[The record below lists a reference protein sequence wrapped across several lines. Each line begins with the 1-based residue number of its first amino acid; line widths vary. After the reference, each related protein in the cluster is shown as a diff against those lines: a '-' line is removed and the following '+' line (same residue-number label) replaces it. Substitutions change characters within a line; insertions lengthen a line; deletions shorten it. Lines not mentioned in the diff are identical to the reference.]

1 MALDRDQVGLLFKID
16 VNSMDARQQL
26 ELFQGVV
33 QGMAAETSAQ
43 LSRVGDRFRLF
54 GDQVRNTGQQL
65 SNTFGDAARN
75 QLAGF
80 VGQFGL
86 IGDAAAGMIPNL
98 TGSAAAMAGVAGAA
112 VAVTG
117 ALTAAALQTANYAGA
132 LNDLADVSN
141 LEIDTLQ
148 GLNAGAALV
157 GESFESLT
165 STTVVF
171 QKQIEA
177 AKKGNEDMVA
187 TFRALGVDLNGSV
200 DQAFR
205 QTIERLASLEDGS
218 QKTALATELFGKKGI
233 DLLKIMKEMD
243 GSYANLIDK
252 ADEFGVK
259 LSKEQV
265 EAADKFGKQLD
276 ILKIKAQGIA
286 YTISF
291 EVAKAFSDLKSLM
304 DFGSVIDQFR
314 RVYMPGTVK
323 AEEDA
328 KRAAD
333 QAAQSKAQADA
344 QRRADV
350 QADFEFEQMR
360 EQKRKEFE
368 AKQKES
374 AGRQAAPRPALVN
387 LPSGDAVARIY
398 DQYLANIRA
407 QEQRVEAEREQL
419 RIAALADEELRIID
433 AQRRIEESILRVR
446 LQIAQGT
453 EGALAER
460 VLNIKLSNLE
470 QEATATNRKLLD
482 LQSQRVA
489 QEEAYE
495 MDRVARVQAAEE
507 RIRAEA
513 QATHDQQMRL
523 NQALQAMFAEGQ
535 RQRMESLAAD
545 PSSALSIFG
554 VQGQAAA
561 DQGAGI
567 FGQIS
572 ASASEAITS
581 VSQQLGNFSSMMV
594 DAFGA
599 VANGLQQILANFIL
613 TGRIGGQAFKA
624 LAAQIISAVVAQSA
638 VKAIFELAEGFAA
651 NARMDFVA
659 AAQHFTAAKFYGV
672 VAGVAAAASV
682 GLAAIGGGG
691 SGQNG
696 TMFLG
701 QDRQAGS
708 AVVEQGGRR
717 SSEPQVII
725 IRAETEP
732 GVMVSKFVQDYRS
745 NGEARSVLRRDL
757 LGEF

>member
-33 QGMAAETSAQ
+33 QGMASETSAQ
-43 LSRVGDRFRLF
+43 LSRVGDRIRA
-54 GDQVRNTGQQL
+54 TGQQL
-65 SNTFGDAARN
+65 NNTFGDAARG

-86 IGDAAAGMIPNL
+86 VGDAAAGMIPSL
-98 TGSAAAMAGVAGAA
+98 TGSAAGMAAIAGGAVAAGAA
-112 VAVTG
+112 MA
-117 ALTAAALQTANYAGA
+117 TAALSTANYAGA

-157 GESFESLT
+157 GQSFESLT
-165 STTVVF
+165 STTVIF
-171 QKQIEA
+171 QKQMQSAQE
-177 AKKGNEDMVA
+177 GNEEMSA
-187 TFRALGVDLNGSV
+187 TFRALGIDLTGSV
-200 DQAFR
+200 DEAFR
-205 QTIERLASLEDGS
+205 QTIERLASMEDGS
-218 QKTALATELFGKKGI
+218 QKTALATELFGKQGI
-233 DLLKIMKEMD
+233 QLLKIMKEMD
-243 GSYANLIDK
+243 GSYANLINK

-259 LSKEQV
+259 LSREDV
-265 EAADKFGKQLD
+265 AAADEFGKRLD
-276 ILKIKAQGIA
+276 ILSIKVKGLAYDIGTGLINALDMLGDAFVEAFDPEAAERMQAKIEADAIA
-286 YTISF
+286 RLEAVDRGTGAA
-291 EVAKAFSDLKSLM
+291 VDL
-304 DFGSVIDQFR
+304 GA
-314 RVYMPGTVK
+314 RV
-323 AEEDA
+323 AEERRKAREKATAPNRTAA
-328 KRAAD
+328 KPIA
-333 QAAQSKAQADA
+333 S
-344 QRRADV
+344 
-350 QADFEFEQMR
+350 E
-360 EQKRKEFE
+360 
-368 AKQKES
+368 
-374 AGRQAAPRPALVN
+374 L
-387 LPSGDAVARIY
+387 LPDNRFY
-398 DQYLANIRA
+398 EQYLKNIQT
-407 QEQRVEAEREQL
+407 QEQRLRDEQERL
-419 RIAALADEELRIID
+419 RVAAMVDEEARIID
-433 AQRRIEESILRVR
+433 AQRRIQENILRVR
-446 LQIAQGT
+446 LDIAQNT
-453 EGALAER
+453 EGTYSDT
-460 VLNIKLSNLE
+460 VLQLKLDNLE
-470 QEATATNRKLLD
+470 MEATAINRKLLD

-495 MDRVARVQAAEE
+495 MDRVSRVQAAEE

-513 QATHDQQMRL
+513 QKTFEEQR
-523 NQALQAMFAEGQ
+523 QALLSLRDLIEESR

-651 NARMDFVA
+651 NARLDFVS

-691 SGQNG
+691 GGQNG

-701 QDRQAGS
+701 QDRQTGS

>member
-43 LSRVGDRFRLF
+43 LSRVGDRIRT
-54 GDQVRNTGQQL
+54 TGQQL
-65 SNTFGDAARN
+65 SNTFGDSARS

-86 IGDAAAGMIPNL
+86 VGDAAAGMIPSL
-98 TGSAAAMAGVAGAA
+98 TGSAAGMAAIAGGAVAAGAAMAG
-112 VAVTG
+112 
-117 ALTAAALQTANYAGA
+117 AALSTANYAGA

-141 LEIDTLQ
+141 LELDTLQ

-157 GESFESLT
+157 GQSFESLT
-165 STTVVF
+165 STTVIF
-171 QKQIEA
+171 QKQMQSAQE
-177 AKKGNEDMVA
+177 GNGEMSA
-187 TFRALGVDLNGSV
+187 TFRALGIDLTGSV
-200 DQAFR
+200 DEAFR
-205 QTIERLASLEDGS
+205 QTIERLASMEDGS
-218 QKTALATELFGKKGI
+218 QKTALATELFGKQGI
-233 DLLKIMKEMD
+233 QLLKIMKEMD
-243 GSYANLIDK
+243 GSYANLINK

-259 LSKEQV
+259 LSREDV
-265 EAADKFGKQLD
+265 AAADEFGKRLD
-276 ILKIKAQGIA
+276 ILSVKVKGLAYNIGTGLINALNALGDAFVEAFDPEAAERMQAKI
-286 YTISF
+286 
-291 EVAKAFSDLKSLM
+291 E
-304 DFGSVIDQFR
+304 
-314 RVYMPGTVK
+314 
-323 AEEDA
+323 
-328 KRAAD
+328 
-333 QAAQSKAQADA
+333 ADA
-344 QRRADV
+344 IARLEAVDRGTGAAVDLGARVADERRKA
-350 QADFEFEQMR
+350 R
-360 EQKRKEFE
+360 EK
-368 AKQKES
+368 
-374 AGRQAAPRPALVN
+374 AAATTSRTSPQQLVS

-407 QEQRVEAEREQL
+407 QEQRVETEREQL
-419 RIAALADEELRIID
+419 RIAALADEEARIID
-433 AQRRIEESILRVR
+433 AQRRIEENILRVR

-470 QEATATNRKLLD
+470 QEATATQNKLDAIRAKRDEDLEAQYAKEVDDYRKKEEAK
-482 LQSQRVA
+482 R
-489 QEEAYE
+489 QEE
-495 MDRVARVQAAEE
+495 E
-507 RIRAEA
+507 RSYQNSI
-513 QATHDQQMRL
+513 RL

-535 RQRMESLAAD
+535 QQRMEALAAD
-545 PSSALSIFG
+545 PSSPLSIFG
-554 VQGQAAA
+554 AQGQAAA
-561 DQGAGI
+561 DKGAGI

-624 LAAQIISAVVAQSA
+624 LAAQIISAVTAQAA

-651 NARMDFVA
+651 NARLDFVS

-691 SGQNG
+691 GGQNG

-701 QDRQAGS
+701 QDRQSGS

>member
-16 VNSMDARQQL
+16 VNSLDARQQL

-43 LSRVGDRFRLF
+43 LSRVGDRIRA
-54 GDQVRNTGQQL
+54 TGQQL
-65 SNTFGDAARN
+65 NNTFGDSARG

-86 IGDAAAGMIPNL
+86 VGDAAAGMIPNL
-98 TGSAAAMAGVAGAA
+98 TGSAAGMAAIAGGAVAAGAAMAG
-112 VAVTG
+112 
-117 ALTAAALQTANYAGA
+117 AALSTANYAGA

-157 GESFESLT
+157 GQSFESLT
-165 STTVVF
+165 STTVIF
-171 QKQIEA
+171 QKQMQSAQE
-177 AKKGNEDMVA
+177 GNEEMSA
-187 TFRALGVDLNGSV
+187 TFRALGIDLTGSV
-200 DQAFR
+200 DEAFR
-205 QTIERLASLEDGS
+205 QTIERLASMEDGS
-218 QKTALATELFGKKGI
+218 QKTALATELFGKQGI
-233 DLLKIMKEMD
+233 QLLKIMKEMD
-243 GSYANLIDK
+243 GSYANLINK

-259 LSKEQV
+259 LSREDV
-265 EAADKFGKQLD
+265 AAADEFGKRLD
-276 ILKIKAQGIA
+276 ILSIKVKGLAYDIGTGLINSLDSLGDAFVEAFDPEAAERMQAKIEADAIA
-286 YTISF
+286 RLEAVDRGTGAA
-291 EVAKAFSDLKSLM
+291 VDL
-304 DFGSVIDQFR
+304 GA
-314 RVYMPGTVK
+314 RV
-323 AEEDA
+323 AEE
-328 KRAAD
+328 RR
-333 QAAQSKAQADA
+333 KA
-344 QRRADV
+344 
-350 QADFEFEQMR
+350 R
-360 EQKRKEFE
+360 EKATATTSRTSPQ
-368 AKQKES
+368 Q
-374 AGRQAAPRPALVN
+374 LVN

-419 RIAALADEELRIID
+419 RIAALADEESRIID
-433 AQRRIEESILRVR
+433 AQRRIEENILRVR

-460 VLNIKLSNLE
+460 LLNIKLGNLE
-470 QEATATNRKLLD
+470 MEATATNRKLLD

-513 QATHDQQMRL
+513 QKTFEEQR
-523 NQALQAMFAEGQ
+523 QALLSLRDLIEESR
-535 RQRMESLAAD
+535 RQRMEALAAD
-545 PSSALSIFG
+545 PSSRLSLLG
-554 VQGQAAA
+554 PEAQKAA
-561 DQGAGI
+561 DQGKGMLDQL
-567 FGQIS
+567 G
-572 ASASEAITS
+572 ASANSALNE
-581 VSQQLGNFSSMMV
+581 VSKSMGNFKTMMMDV
-594 DAFGA
+594 FGGI
-599 VANGLQQILANFIL
+599 ANGLQNMLQGFIM
-613 TGRIGGQAFKA
+613 TGKLSGAAFKQM
-624 LAAQIISAVVAQSA
+624 AAQIISALVAQAA
-638 VKAIFELAEGFAA
+638 VKALFNVAEGFAA
-651 NARMDFVA
+651 LALGMPTTA
-659 AAQHFTAAKFYGV
+659 AKHFTAAKFYGV

-691 SGQNG
+691 GGQNG

-701 QDRQAGS
+701 QDRQTGS

>member
-43 LSRVGDRFRLF
+43 LSRVGDRIRA
-54 GDQVRNTGQQL
+54 TGQQL
-65 SNTFGDAARN
+65 NNTFGDAARG

-86 IGDAAAGMIPNL
+86 VGDAAAGMIPSL
-98 TGSAAAMAGVAGAA
+98 TGSAAGMAAIAGGAVAAGAA
-112 VAVTG
+112 MA
-117 ALTAAALQTANYAGA
+117 AAALSTANYAGA

-157 GESFESLT
+157 GQSFESLT
-165 STTVVF
+165 STTVIF
-171 QKQIEA
+171 QKQMQSAQE
-177 AKKGNEDMVA
+177 GNEEMSA
-187 TFRALGVDLNGSV
+187 TFRALGIDLTGSV
-200 DQAFR
+200 DEAFR
-205 QTIERLASLEDGS
+205 QTIERLASMEDGS
-218 QKTALATELFGKKGI
+218 QKTALATELFGKQGI
-233 DLLKIMKEMD
+233 QLLKIMKEMD
-243 GSYANLIDK
+243 GSYANLINK

-259 LSKEQV
+259 LSREDV
-265 EAADKFGKQLD
+265 AAADEFGKRLD
-276 ILKIKAQGIA
+276 ILSIKVKGLAYDIGTGLINSLDSLGDAFVEAFDPEAAERMQAKIEADAIA
-286 YTISF
+286 RLEAVDRGTGAA
-291 EVAKAFSDLKSLM
+291 VDL
-304 DFGSVIDQFR
+304 GA
-314 RVYMPGTVK
+314 RV
-323 AEEDA
+323 AEE
-328 KRAAD
+328 RR
-333 QAAQSKAQADA
+333 KA
-344 QRRADV
+344 
-350 QADFEFEQMR
+350 R
-360 EQKRKEFE
+360 EK
-368 AKQKES
+368 A
-374 AGRQAAPRPALVN
+374 AAPNRTAAKPIASEL
-387 LPSGDAVARIY
+387 LPDNRFY
-398 DQYLANIRA
+398 EQYLKNIQT
-407 QEQRVEAEREQL
+407 QEQRLRDEQERL
-419 RIAALADEELRIID
+419 RVAAMVDEEARVID
-433 AQRRIEESILRVR
+433 AQRRIQENILRVR
-446 LQIAQGT
+446 LDIAQNT
-453 EGALAER
+453 EGTYSDT
-460 VLNIKLSNLE
+460 VLQLKLDNLE
-470 QEATATNRKLLD
+470 QEATAINRKLLD

-513 QATHDQQMRL
+513 QATHDQQVRL

-554 VQGQAAA
+554 AQGQAAA

-624 LAAQIISAVVAQSA
+624 LAAQIISAVTAQAA

-691 SGQNG
+691 GGQNG
-696 TMFLG
+696 TIFLG

-717 SSEPQVII
+717 SNEPQVII

>member
-1 MALDRDQVGLLFKID
+1 
-16 VNSMDARQQL
+16 
-26 ELFQGVV
+26 
-33 QGMAAETSAQ
+33 MAAETSAQ
-43 LSRVGDRFRLF
+43 LSRVGDRIRA
-54 GDQVRNTGQQL
+54 TGQQL
-65 SNTFGDAARN
+65 NNTFGDAARG

-86 IGDAAAGMIPNL
+86 VGDAAAGMIPSL
-98 TGSAAAMAGVAGAA
+98 TGSAAGMAAIAGGAVAAGAA
-112 VAVTG
+112 M
-117 ALTAAALQTANYAGA
+117 AAAAMSTANYAGA

-157 GESFESLT
+157 GQSFESLT

-177 AKKGNEDMVA
+177 AKNGNEELA
-187 TFRALGVDLNGSV
+187 AKFRGLGIDLSGSV
-200 DQAFR
+200 DEAFR
-205 QTIERLASLEDGS
+205 QSIERLASLQDGS
-218 QKTALATELFGKKGI
+218 QKTALATELFGKQGI
-233 DLLKIMKEMD
+233 QLLKIMKEMD
-243 GSYANLIDK
+243 GSYANLIQK
-252 ADEFGVK
+252 ADDFGVK
-259 LSKEQV
+259 LSTEEIQ
-265 EAADKFGKQLD
+265 AADNFGKQLD
-276 ILKIKAQGIA
+276 ILSIKAQGFA
-286 YTISF
+286 YSIGTTVIEALDF
-291 EVAKAFSDLKSLM
+291 LKTKLVLM
-304 DFGSVIDQFR
+304 GVLESE
-314 RVYMPGTVK
+314 T
-323 AEEDA
+323 E
-328 KRAAD
+328 
-333 QAAQSKAQADA
+333 KAQAAAIARLEGVDRGGGFQPEVDYA
-344 QRRADV
+344 KRLQEELKRLQDK
-350 QADFEFEQMR
+350 QNQMR
-360 EQKRKEFE
+360 GTTKTQ
-368 AKQKES
+368 
-374 AGRQAAPRPALVN
+374 PLVN

-419 RIAALADEELRIID
+419 RIAALADEESRIID
-433 AQRRIEESILRVR
+433 AQRRIEENILRVR

-460 VLNIKLSNLE
+460 LLNIKLGNLE
-470 QEATATNRKLLD
+470 MEATATNRKLLD

-513 QATHDQQMRL
+513 QATHDQQVRL

-545 PSSALSIFG
+545 PSSRLSLLG
-554 VQGQAAA
+554 PEAQKAA
-561 DQGAGI
+561 DQGKGMLDQL
-567 FGQIS
+567 G
-572 ASASEAITS
+572 ASANSALNE
-581 VSQQLGNFSSMMV
+581 VSKSMGNFKTMMMDV
-594 DAFGA
+594 FGGI
-599 VANGLQQILANFIL
+599 ANGLQNMLQGFIL
-613 TGRIGGQAFKA
+613 TGKLSGAAFKQM
-624 LAAQIISAVVAQSA
+624 AAQIISALVAQAA
-638 VKAIFELAEGFAA
+638 VKALFNVAEGFAA
-651 NARMDFVA
+651 LALGMPTTA
-659 AAQHFTAAKFYGV
+659 AKHFTAAKFYGV

-691 SGQNG
+691 GGQNG

-745 NGEARSVLRRDL
+745 NGEARSVLRKDL

>member
-86 IGDAAAGMIPNL
+86 VGDAAAGMIPNL

-177 AKKGNEDMVA
+177 AKKGNEDIMA

-243 GSYANLIDK
+243 GSYTNLIDK

-323 AEEDA
+323 AEEEA

-368 AKQKES
+368 KQQQDATSKRTAAKPIASE
-374 AGRQAAPRPALVN
+374 L
-387 LPSGDAVARIY
+387 LPDNRFY
-398 DQYLANIRA
+398 EQYLKNIQT
-407 QEQRVEAEREQL
+407 QEQRLRDEQERL
-419 RIAALADEELRIID
+419 RVAAMVDEEARVID
-433 AQRRIEESILRVR
+433 AQRRIQENILRVR
-446 LQIAQGT
+446 LDIAQNT
-453 EGALAER
+453 EGTYSDT
-460 VLNIKLSNLE
+460 VLQLKLDNLE
-470 QEATATNRKLLD
+470 QEATAINRKLLD

-513 QATHDQQMRL
+513 QKTFEEQR
-523 NQALQAMFAEGQ
+523 QALLSLRDLIEESR

-691 SGQNG
+691 GGQNG

-701 QDRQAGS
+701 QDRQTGS

>member
-43 LSRVGDRFRLF
+43 LSRVGDRIRA
-54 GDQVRNTGQQL
+54 TGQQL
-65 SNTFGDAARN
+65 NNTFGDAARG

-86 IGDAAAGMIPNL
+86 VGDAAAGMIPSL
-98 TGSAAAMAGVAGAA
+98 TGSAAGMAAIAGGAVAAGAA
-112 VAVTG
+112 M
-117 ALTAAALQTANYAGA
+117 AAAAMSTANYAGA

-157 GESFESLT
+157 GQSFESLT

-177 AKKGNEDMVA
+177 AKNGNEELA
-187 TFRALGVDLNGSV
+187 AKFRGLGIDLSGSV
-200 DQAFR
+200 DEAFR
-205 QTIERLASLEDGS
+205 QSIERLASLQDGS
-218 QKTALATELFGKKGI
+218 QKTALATELFGKQGI
-233 DLLKIMKEMD
+233 QLLKIMKEMD
-243 GSYANLIDK
+243 GSYANLIQK
-252 ADEFGVK
+252 ADDFGVK
-259 LSKEQV
+259 LSTEEIQ
-265 EAADKFGKQLD
+265 AADNFGKQLD
-276 ILKIKAQGIA
+276 ILSIKAQGFA
-286 YTISF
+286 YSIGTTVIEALDF
-291 EVAKAFSDLKSLM
+291 LKTKLVLM
-304 DFGSVIDQFR
+304 GVLESE
-314 RVYMPGTVK
+314 T
-323 AEEDA
+323 E
-328 KRAAD
+328 
-333 QAAQSKAQADA
+333 KAQAAAIARLEGVDRGGGFQPEVDYA
-344 QRRADV
+344 KRLQEELKRLQDK
-350 QADFEFEQMR
+350 QNQMR
-360 EQKRKEFE
+360 GTTKTQ
-368 AKQKES
+368 
-374 AGRQAAPRPALVN
+374 PLVN

-419 RIAALADEELRIID
+419 RIAALADEESRIID
-433 AQRRIEESILRVR
+433 AQRRIEENILRVR

-460 VLNIKLSNLE
+460 LLNIKLGNLE
-470 QEATATNRKLLD
+470 MEATATNRKLLD

-513 QATHDQQMRL
+513 QATHDQQVRL

-545 PSSALSIFG
+545 PSSRLSLLG
-554 VQGQAAA
+554 PEAQKAA
-561 DQGAGI
+561 DQGKGMLDQL
-567 FGQIS
+567 G
-572 ASASEAITS
+572 ASANSALNE
-581 VSQQLGNFSSMMV
+581 VSKSMGNFKTMMMDV
-594 DAFGA
+594 FGGI
-599 VANGLQQILANFIL
+599 ANGLQNMLQGFIL
-613 TGRIGGQAFKA
+613 TGKLSGAAFKQM
-624 LAAQIISAVVAQSA
+624 AAQIISALVAQAA
-638 VKAIFELAEGFAA
+638 VKALFNVAEGFAA
-651 NARMDFVA
+651 LALGMPTTA
-659 AAQHFTAAKFYGV
+659 AKHFTAAKFYGV

-691 SGQNG
+691 GGQNG

-745 NGEARSVLRRDL
+745 NGEARSVLRKDL